1 LDSFGSAN
9 QVQAAMVKP
18 MVHTKLSMV
27 IAILVPSFAW
37 AGDLRGL
44 DASERQIELR
54 QLPKQVELSG

>member
-1 LDSFGSAN
+1 
-9 QVQAAMVKP
+9 VQAAMVKP